1 MHDVFARFDQFDTRL
16 NRWLVTHSILLLRL
30 AMGGIFVLFGVLK
43 FFPGVSPIEDLATRT
58 TAALSFGLVTGT
70 AAMTT
75 IAALEC
81 VIGLCFLSGR
91 FLRSGVWLLGAQMLG
106 AMSPLVLFP
115 SELFAGPGH
124 APTLVAQY
132 IIKDVVLIGAGFG
145 MLFGVLSFSF
155 TGGRRDF
162 TSASQI
168 VASQYQVL
176 AQAEVA
182 NQARNTLRKLPN
194 SGVGDSA
201 AEGYGEPTL

>member
-1 MHDVFARFDQFDTRL
+1 MHDVFTRFDRMDTRL
-16 NRWLVTHSILLLRL
+16 NRWLVTHSIVLLRV

-81 VIGLCFLSGR
+81 VIGLCFLTGR
-91 FLRSGVWLLGAQMLG
+91 FLRIGVWLLGAQMLG

-115 SELFAGPGH
+115 GELFAGPGH

-132 IIKDVVLIGAGFG
+132 IIKDVVLIGAGF
-145 MLFGVLSFSF
+145 VIAATW
-155 TGGRRDF
+155 TGGQLVAVPQSLRSTLGKRVPPVR
-162 TSASQI
+162 SQRPAMSMQPI
-168 VASQYQVL
+168 DQV
-176 AQAEVA
+176 
-182 NQARNTLRKLPN
+182 
-194 SGVGDSA
+194 GVRPVPAALQRVDS
-201 AEGYGEPTL
+201 